1 MEPELIAFQKF
12 EEGFNCAQSSFYPF
26 AKSMGMSAEHA
37 LKLTTAFGAGMIY
50 RGDTCG
56 AITGVMMAIGLKYGR
71 ENVNDTDAKELTYF
85 LVKELH
91 DRFTKEF
98 GSIQC
103 KQLLGLTDVSP
114 ESWTTAK
121 EKFKS
126 HCPMYVSRAV
136 CITNELFKKLDK

>member
-1 MEPELIAFQKF
+1 MEPQSVAFQKF
-12 EEGFNCAQSSFYPF
+12 DEGFNCAQSSFYPF
-26 AKSMGMSAEHA
+26 AKDMGMSAKHA

-50 RGDTCG
+50 RGDICG
-56 AITGVMMAIGLKYGR
+56 AITGAMMAIGLKFGR
-71 ENVNDTDAKELTYF
+71 ENANDTDAKELTYF

-103 KQLLGLTDVSP
+103 KQLLGLDDVSS
-114 ESWTTAK
+114 ESWATAE

-136 CITNELFKKLDK
+136 YITNELFKKLYK

>member
-56 AITGVMMAIGLKYGR
+56 AITGAMMAIGLKYGR

>member
-1 MEPELIAFQKF
+1 
-12 EEGFNCAQSSFYPF
+12 
-26 AKSMGMSAEHA
+26 MSAEHA

-56 AITGVMMAIGLKYGR
+56 AITGAMMAIGLKFGR

-103 KQLLGLTDVSP
+103 KQLLGLDDVSS
-114 ESWTTAK
+114 ESWATAE